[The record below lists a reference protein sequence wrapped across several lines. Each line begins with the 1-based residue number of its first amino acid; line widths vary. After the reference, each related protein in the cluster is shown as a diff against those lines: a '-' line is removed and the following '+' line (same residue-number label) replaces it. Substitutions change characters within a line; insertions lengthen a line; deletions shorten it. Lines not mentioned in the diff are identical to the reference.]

1 MGCRKGE
8 NELLDVRRA
17 VGNLEAKQR
26 ADKFAAKRDAEDKD
40 ESGSK
45 RKKGRQGH
53 VKNRRVPKKVP
64 LQKAG
69 AKKRSSKGK
78 R

>member
-1 MGCRKGE
+1 LGE
-8 NELLDVRRA
+8 NELIDVRRA

-26 ADKFAAKRDAEDKD
+26 ADKSAAKRDAGD
-40 ESGSK
+40 EGRSHH
-45 RKKGRQGH
+45 KKGRQGR

-64 LQKAG
+64 PQKAG
-69 AKKRSSKGK
+69 VKKRSSKGK